1 VDPAFPGPG
10 RFKGIVRVALKDGR
24 VFTETEEYNRGSA
37 ENPMS
42 EAELRAK
49 FDDNAGGVLSA
60 SARDRLASEIGRT
73 ENLSDAST
81 LVDLSVRRT

>member
-1 VDPAFPGPG
+1 M
-10 RFKGIVRVALKDGR
+10 VRVALKDGR

-49 FDDNAGGVLSA
+49 FDDNAGGVLAAPPATGLPVRSPP
-60 SARDRLASEIGRT
+60 SSRWTMHGRS
-73 ENLSDAST
+73 LRWRP
-81 LVDLSVRRT
+81 VGPRP